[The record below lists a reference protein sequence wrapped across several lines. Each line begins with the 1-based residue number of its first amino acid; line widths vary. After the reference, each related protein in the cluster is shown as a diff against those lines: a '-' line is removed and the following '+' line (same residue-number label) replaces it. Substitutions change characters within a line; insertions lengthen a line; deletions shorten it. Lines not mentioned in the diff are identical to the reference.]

1 MSPTRSFGVTS
12 SRECRTGSSR
22 PTSRGGTRTSG
33 VSPTGTGSLDITKRE
48 AIGSQP
54 RGRADRRE
62 RSSHMEEREL
72 RTLIGAVKAGTLNRR
87 RFVQMMVG
95 LGLTAPLA
103 AQMLASAGVAR
114 AETKWT
120 FNPTKRGGG
129 GLVKTL
135 WWQAP
140 TLLNPHFANGTKDQ
154 DACRIFYEPL
164 ASYDPDGNVIPV
176 LAAETPSVQNGAVA
190 KDGMSVTWKLKKNVV
205 WHDGKPFTADDVVF
219 NWEYVMDP
227 ATAAVTIGPYRDIVR
242 IDKLDSHTV
251 KIVFKS
257 PTPFWS
263 APFCGA
269 ANGVI
274 VPKHL
279 FQAFKGDKSRE
290 APTNLKPVG
299 TGPYK
304 FVDFKPGDIVRGELN
319 PNYHVPN
326 RPFFDQV
333 EMKGGGDAIGAA
345 RAVIQT
351 GEYDYAW
358 NMQVEDEILKRL
370 EQGGKG
376 RADIVAGGNIEHI
389 QVNTTDPWT
398 EVEGERSS
406 AKTKHP
412 TLSDPAVRQALNL
425 LVDRGSVQEEIYG
438 RTGIATANF
447 VNAPSRFVS
456 KNTKWEF
463 SVDKANQILESAG
476 WKRGGDGVRAK
487 DGKKLKFVYQTSINN
502 PRQKTQQIVKQACA
516 KAGIELELNAVTA
529 NVFFSSDPANPDTY
543 SHFYTDLQMY
553 TTTMTQP
560 DPQRFMDQFTSW
572 EVAAKDNKFALTNKT
587 RWRNEEY
594 DKTWKAAETE
604 MDPVKRAALFIKM
617 NDLVIQNVV
626 VIPVVFR
633 PRVAAISNRMRDVV
647 QSGWDSD
654 FWALAYWSKA

>member
-1 MSPTRSFGVTS
+1 
-12 SRECRTGSSR
+12 
-22 PTSRGGTRTSG
+22 
-33 VSPTGTGSLDITKRE
+33 
-48 AIGSQP
+48 
-54 RGRADRRE
+54 
-62 RSSHMEEREL
+62 MEEREL
-72 RTLIGAVKAGTLNRR
+72 RALVNQVKAGTLSRR

-103 AQMLASAGVAR
+103 AQMLSSAGVAQ
-114 AETKWT
+114 AQTKWT
-120 FNPTKRGGG
+120 SNPTKRGGG

-164 ASYDPDGNVIPV
+164 ASYDPDGNVVPV
-176 LAAETPSVQNGAVA
+176 LAAEAPSLQNGQVA
-190 KDGMSVTWKLKKNVV
+190 KDGMSVTWKLKKNVA
-205 WHDGKPFTADDVVF
+205 WHDGQPFTADDVVF
-219 NWEYVMDP
+219 TWEYVMDP
-227 ATAAVTIGPYRDIVR
+227 GTAAVTIGPYRDITR

-251 KIVFKS
+251 KIGFKS
-257 PTPFWS
+257 ATPFW
-263 APFCGA
+263 AAAFCGA
-269 ANGVI
+269 ATGPI
-274 VPKHL
+274 IPKHL

-304 FVDFKPGDIVRGELN
+304 FVDFKPGDIVRGEIN

-333 EMKGGGDAIGAA
+333 EMKGGGDAVGAA

-358 NMQVEDEILKRL
+358 NMQVEDEILKRF

-376 RADIVAGGNIEHI
+376 RADIVSGGNIEHI

-425 LVDRGSVQEEIYG
+425 LVDRASVQEEIYG

-456 KNTKWEF
+456 KNIKFEF
-463 SVDKANQILESAG
+463 NVDKANQILESAG
-476 WKRGGDGVRAK
+476 WKRGSDGVRAK

-516 KAGIELELNAVTA
+516 KAGIELELKAVTA

-572 EVAAKDNKFALTNKT
+572 EVSAKDNKFALTNKT

-594 DKTWKAAETE
+594 DKMWKAAEHE
-604 MDPVKRAALFIKM
+604 MDPVKRAALFVKM

-633 PRVAAISNRMRDVV
+633 PRVAAISSRLRDAV